1 MSKFKVGDIV
11 RGISSKYSVTNY
23 NMTEGRVMSICSN
36 GIIDVRVLKH
46 NDNRGIGD
54 IFPVS
59 EEYFEL
65 VEPYQDWKVLIVPRG
80 DKTVAKLYK
89 SNAVVKTVE
98 CNKHPDDEY
107 SMDEAIKVVTERL
120 REPEKPNYYNGK
132 VVCTEV
138 NCPAKDWFTLG
149 KIYQVEN
156 GFFKLDNGLKFP
168 VSSFPIRS
176 FKDLQDRNSCKW
188 LEVVE

>member
-11 RGISSKYSVTNY
+11 RGISNKYAITNY

-36 GIIDVRVLKH
+36 GIIKVRVLKH
-46 NDNRGIGD
+46 DDNDLCFGD

-80 DKTVAKLYK
+80 NKTIAKLYK
-89 SNAVVKTVE
+89 NNVIVKTVE

-120 REPEKPNYYNGK
+120 REPEKPQYYNGK
-132 VVCTEV
+132 VVCID
-138 NCPAKDWFTLG
+138 NCGNHGNYTVG
-149 KIYQVEN
+149 KIYQ
-156 GFFKLDNGLKFP
+156 FKDGHFRTDYGAP
-168 VSSFPIRS
+168 FPINPATS
-176 FKDLQDRNSCKW
+176 FEDLQRSSVAKW